1 MNARAGTRTSKS
13 SSFASGLALFAGVMM
28 VVSGTFQ
35 FLEGVVAVAD
45 DDFYF
50 RTENY
55 TFAIDVTTWGW
66 MHIIAGIVVA
76 LVGIGVIGG
85 NLLARIMGILVVGFV
100 MVGNFMF
107 LPYYP
112 LWSILLI
119 AFNVAVVWGLATA
132 PAKE

>member
-76 LVGIGVIGG
+76 LVGVGVIGG
-85 NLLARIMGILVVGFV
+85 NLLSRIMGILVVGFV